1 MIKVNLSHYEKLTQD
16 KQLLGVYGEKLAA
29 KYLKKQDC
37 KILYKNFSPRDFGSK
52 GGEIDIV
59 CRDGNTLVFVEV
71 KTRSSHYKR
80 AYDAVDK
87 IKQDYIRKGAAYWLK
102 ELKQAVPHRFDI
114 IEIYLISHNEKL
126 ISPEIILTKNS
137 F

>member
-1 MIKVNLSHYEKLTQD
+1 MIKVSLSHYEKLTQD
-16 KQLLGVYGEKLAA
+16 KQLLGSYGEELAV
-29 KYLKKQDC
+29 KYLKKQGC
-37 KILYKNFSPRDFGSK
+37 KILYKNFRPRDFGSK

-59 CRDGNTLVFVEV
+59 CRDVNTLVFVEV

-87 IKQDYIRKGAAYWLK
+87 IKQDYIKKGAAYWLR

-114 IEIYLISHNEKL
+114 IEIYLISNNDKQIE
-126 ISPEIILTKNS
+126 PEIIWTKNA